1 MSSEN
6 NRSRSSSTTS
16 AKSDAS
22 VGPNVKLYGQTDF
35 HDMVVQARSPGL
47 QNALV
52 KGAQTRRNKVL
63 GIKGAR
69 RRHKKT
75 QKRKQHRKTS
85 HRRK

>member
-6 NRSRSSSTTS
+6 NRSRSASTNS

-35 HDMVVQARSPGL
+35 TGVVEKYPLKQAL
-47 QNALV
+47 
-52 KGAQTRRNKVL
+52 
-63 GIKGAR
+63 IKGLEQRRKALGTTGGKT